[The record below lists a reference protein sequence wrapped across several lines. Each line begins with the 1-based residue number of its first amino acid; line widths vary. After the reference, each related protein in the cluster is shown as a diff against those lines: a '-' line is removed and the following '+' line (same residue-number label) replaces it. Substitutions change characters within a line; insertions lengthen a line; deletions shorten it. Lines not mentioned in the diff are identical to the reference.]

1 MKAKR
6 PKTAGYLMPKNRKP
20 QSELENNS
28 EDADENY
35 FSSEKKKSK

>member
-20 QSELENNS
+20 PNELENNS
-28 EDADENY
+28 EDLDDNY
-35 FSSEKKKSK
+35 FSSEKKKPK